1 MNASYKK
8 IASGNYD
15 KSDADKLFELAKK
28 RRYPGLLAELAES
41 FDMMIKVK
49 VREFRL
55 KQIMTGWKRK
65 MPSVKK
71 APNILSRI
79 YKFSE

>member
-1 MNASYKK
+1 LNASCKK
-8 IASGNYD
+8 ITSGNYD
-15 KSDADKLFELAKK
+15 KSDADKLF
-28 RRYPGLLAELAES
+28 ELAES